1 MVLEELIDDPARSD
15 GRIHRGDELVEVDG
29 RSLMGLSYMEGVAM
43 IRGSSKTATFRV
55 RKRSGGAPS
64 IPPRE
69 ATPTTPPRE
78 ATPSIPPREAT
89 PTTPL
94 HEATPTKCN
103 DGVPTTPSGST
114 DMVPKVPAAETGGI
128 YVDEHGLVWERCV
141 LCTIWNGVHK

>member
-29 RSLMGLSYMEGVAM
+29 QSLVGLSYMEGVAM

-55 RKRSGGAPS
+55 RKRSGG
-64 IPPRE
+64 
-69 ATPTTPPRE
+69 TPPVPSRE

-114 DMVPKVPAAETGGI
+114 DMVPKLPAAETGGI
-128 YVDEHGLVWERCV
+128 NCM
-141 LCTIWNGVHK
+141 C